1 MSPFLDDDDDDK
13 LDEHKKRKPRN
24 RVSFSVQKVSNGYI
38 IEIEAQNYV
47 FTDLI
52 GVNNFIA
59 DWFDNLE
66 CKSNVG

>member
-1 MSPFLDDDDDDK
+1 MRTFYDEAEDDDA
-13 LDEHKKRKPRN
+13 LPARKAQRT
-24 RVSFSVQKVSNGYI
+24 RVVFSVQKVSNGYI

-59 DWFDNLE
+59 DWFDKLE
-66 CKSNVG
+66 WKSNVG

>member
-1 MSPFLDDDDDDK
+1 MLTYQ
-13 LDEHKKRKPRN
+13 EKPVEAIQRT
-24 RVSFSVQKVSNGYI
+24 RVVFSVQKVSNGYI

-59 DWFDNLE
+59 DWFDKLE
-66 CKSNVG
+66 WKSNVG

>member
-24 RVSFSVQKVSNGYI
+24 RVVFSVQKVSNGYI

-59 DWFDNLE
+59 NWFDKLE
-66 CKSNVG
+66 WKPNVG